1 MKQIDANQRLS
12 QAMIELLHQDPL
24 MGDILINISREMIE
38 DGDQA
43 ISLVWH
49 HDRLIL
55 QGAVAQIKSLRM
67 DELIQLL
74 KHQALHIAWQHPVRY
89 AASDDQERVSLAC
102 DIAVNQYLDN
112 APTGTATLEEMSQI
126 LHLPLKS
133 HQDSS
138 YYLQVLRNLN
148 AKQQRRLQGAIR
160 HGRFKDSRGM
170 HLGWFQP
177 GNQLVRAGRIQR
189 LVQQS
194 QTRLTSQQRGLLP
207 QSLRANLKHASNRYE
222 VPVIKAFWRLIEQIP
237 HGNRVTRA
245 RFNRRQ
251 PQRLELPGHITRL
264 VTRLMVFIDQSGS
277 ISNETVSRSIEL
289 VNRLAKRAGLELMVG
304 VFDAKVQREPELVSR
319 SHPME
324 PLRYGGG
331 GTSYQAVFDYLDQQR
346 VNRQIPII
354 IITDGW
360 GESTINNH
368 GYQRVLWLLTSTTPL
383 SVTNI
388 PTLVS
393 RLEEH

>member
-1 MKQIDANQRLS
+1 MDANQRLS

-24 MGDILINISREMIE
+24 MGEVLINISREMSE
-38 DGDQA
+38 RGAQA
-43 ISLVWH
+43 IELVWR
-49 HDRLIL
+49 HDRLVL
-55 QGAVAQIKSLRM
+55 QGTAARIKRLRM

-74 KHQALHIAWQHPVRY
+74 KHQALHIVWQHPVRY
-89 AASDDQERVSLAC
+89 ATSDDQERVSLAC
-102 DIAVNQYLDN
+102 DIAVNQYLTN

-126 LHLPLKS
+126 LRLPLKS
-133 HQDSS
+133 NQDSS
-138 YYLQVLRNLN
+138 YYLQILRHLDVN
-148 AKQQRRLQGAIR
+148 QQRRLQRAMQQG
-160 HGRFKDSRGM
+160 HFKNSHGM
-170 HLGWFQP
+170 HWGWFPP
-177 GNQLVRAGRIQR
+177 GNQLIRAGRMQR

-194 QTRLTSQQRGLLP
+194 QARLTTQQRGLLP
-207 QSLRANLKHASNRYE
+207 QSLRATLTDTNRQYE
-222 VPVIKAFWRLIEQIP
+222 LPAIKAFWRLIEQIP
-237 HGNRVTRA
+237 HGNRVTRS

-251 PQRLELPGHITRL
+251 PQRLELPGHTTRL

-277 ISNETVSRSIEL
+277 MSNETVSRSIEL
-289 VNRLAKRAGLELMVG
+289 VNQLAKRAGLELMVG

>member
-1 MKQIDANQRLS
+1 MDANQRLS

-24 MGDILINISREMIE
+24 MGEILINISREMIE
-38 DGDQA
+38 NGDQA
-43 ISLVWH
+43 ISLIWH
-49 HDRLIL
+49 HDHLIL
-55 QGAVAQIKSLRM
+55 QGAVAQIKRLRM

-74 KHQALHIAWQHPVRY
+74 KHQAFHIAWQHPVRY

-102 DIAVNQYLDN
+102 DIAVNQYLAN
-112 APTGTATLEEMSQI
+112 APMGTATLEEMSQI
-126 LHLPLKS
+126 LHLSLKS

-138 YYLQVLRNLN
+138 YYLQILRHLN
-148 AKQQRRLQGAIR
+148 PNQRRRLRGAIK
-160 HGRFKDSRGM
+160 HGRFKNSRSM

-177 GNQLVRAGRIQR
+177 GNQLIRAGRIQR

-194 QTRLTSQQRGLLP
+194 QARLTTQQRGLLP
-207 QSLRANLKHASNRYE
+207 QSLRANLTEVSNRYE
-222 VPVIKAFWRLIEQIP
+222 LPIIKAFWRLIEQIP
-237 HGNRVTRA
+237 HGNQVTRA

-277 ISNETVSRSIEL
+277 MSNETVSRSIEL

-304 VFDAKVQREPELVSR
+304 VFDAKVQRKPELVSQ

-346 VNRQIPII
+346 VNIQIPII

-368 GYQRVLWLLTSTTPL
+368 GYQRVLWLLTSTNSL

-393 RLEEH
+393 RLEKQ

>member
-1 MKQIDANQRLS
+1 MDVNQRLS

-24 MGDILINISREMIE
+24 MGEILINISREMIE
-38 DGDQA
+38 DGDHA

-55 QGAVAQIKSLRM
+55 QGAVAQIKRLRM

-102 DIAVNQYLDN
+102 DIAVNQYLAN
-112 APTGTATLEEMSQI
+112 APMGTATLEKMSQI

-138 YYLQVLRNLN
+138 YYLQILRHLN
-148 AKQQRRLQGAIR
+148 PNQQRRLRDAIK
-160 HGRFKDSRGM
+160 HGRVKNSRGM

-177 GNQLVRAGRIQR
+177 GNQLIRAGRIQR

-194 QTRLTSQQRGLLP
+194 QARLTTQQRGLLP
-207 QSLRANLKHASNRYE
+207 QSLRANLTDISKRYE
-222 VPVIKAFWRLIEQIP
+222 LPVIKAFWRLIEQIP
-237 HGNRVTRA
+237 HGNQVTRA

-251 PQRLELPGHITRL
+251 PQRLELTGHITRL

-277 ISNETVSRSIEL
+277 MSNETVSRSIEL

-304 VFDAKVQREPELVSR
+304 VFDAKVQRKPELVSQ

-346 VNRQIPII
+346 VNRQTPII

-368 GYQRVLWLLTSTTPL
+368 GYQRVLWLLTSTTSL

-393 RLEEH
+393 RLEEQ

>member
-1 MKQIDANQRLS
+1 
-12 QAMIELLHQDPL
+12 
-24 MGDILINISREMIE
+24 
-38 DGDQA
+38 
-43 ISLVWH
+43 
-49 HDRLIL
+49 
-55 QGAVAQIKSLRM
+55 M

-74 KHQALHIAWQHPVRY
+74 KHQALHIAWQHLVRY

-102 DIAVNQYLDN
+102 DIAVNQYLAN
-112 APTGTATLEEMSQI
+112 APMGTATLEEMSQI
-126 LHLPLKS
+126 LHLSLKS

-138 YYLQVLRNLN
+138 YYLQILRHLN
-148 AKQQRRLQGAIR
+148 PSQQRRLRGAIK
-160 HGRFKDSRGM
+160 HGRFKNSRGM

-177 GNQLVRAGRIQR
+177 GNQLIRAGRIQR

-194 QTRLTSQQRGLLP
+194 QARLTTQQRGLLP
-207 QSLRANLKHASNRYE
+207 QSLRANLTDVSNRYE
-222 VPVIKAFWRLIEQIP
+222 LPVIKAFRRLIEQIP
-237 HGNRVTRA
+237 HGNQVTKA

-277 ISNETVSRSIEL
+277 MSNETVSRSIEL

-304 VFDAKVQREPELVSR
+304 VFDAKVQRKPELVSQ

-360 GESTINNH
+360 GESTINDH
-368 GYQRVLWLLTSTTPL
+368 GYQRVLWLLTSTTSL

-393 RLEEH
+393 RLEEQ